1 MRFLLTVIS
10 SLLIFINNSLKQI
23 LNYFSLVV
31 IVLKHKTPQHQYD
44 HINMI
49 MDATST
55 FVDLKCYKFYP
66 RDVVSAVFAMATC
79 PSARPSVRHSRY
91 CV

>member
-23 LNYFSLVV
+23 INYFSLVV
-31 IVLKHKTPQHQYD
+31 IVVKYKAPQHHYD

-49 MDATST
+49 KDEPYNLRS
-55 FVDLKCYKFYP
+55 LI
-66 RDVVSAVFAMATC
+66 
-79 PSARPSVRHSRY
+79 
-91 CV
+91 